1 MCSQSDKTPRL
12 TINHPNQIKTR
23 PKAAAVGGVILAS
36 AAAKK
41 KMNVV
46 AMRARLLKEIL
57 EKRQKQERKYLQQ
70 LDKHNK
76 PL

>member
-1 MCSQSDKTPRL
+1 MCSQSDKTPQL

-36 AAAKK
+36 IAAEK

-46 AMRARLLKEIL
+46 VMRAKLFKETL
-57 EKRQKQERKYLQQ
+57 EKRQKQQ

-76 PL
+76 QL